1 MSSANVIRRATVI
14 IWIGVRVIIVR
25 IVVVRIVGKIIPGIP
40 GIQAAPE
47 AIDKDKEATM
57 VKVGMPPVPVVVPV
71 CIMPRND
78 VVRHTQAA
86 LIRLPCHCRTRT
98 LGSRMIELR
107 QHMRWMA
114 KRRKAR
120 SCALKVPSTTYTT
133 HTTEADTTSSN
144 ANTTY
149 DLSATIEPN
158 PTLETTP
165 TKG

>member
-25 IVVVRIVGKIIPGIP
+25 IVVIRIVGKIIPGIP

-47 AIDKDKEATM
+47 AIDKDKETTM

-71 CIMPRND
+71 CILPRNY
-78 VVRHTQAA
+78 VVTHTQAA
-86 LIRLPCHCRTRT
+86 LIRLPCDCRTRT

-107 QHMRWMA
+107 QHVRWMA

-120 SCALKVPSTTYTT
+120 SCALKVSSATYAT
-133 HTTEADTTSSN
+133 HATEANATSSD
-144 ANTTY
+144 ANTAC
-149 DLSATIEPN
+149 DLSAAMEP
-158 PTLETTP
+158 T
-165 TKG
+165 